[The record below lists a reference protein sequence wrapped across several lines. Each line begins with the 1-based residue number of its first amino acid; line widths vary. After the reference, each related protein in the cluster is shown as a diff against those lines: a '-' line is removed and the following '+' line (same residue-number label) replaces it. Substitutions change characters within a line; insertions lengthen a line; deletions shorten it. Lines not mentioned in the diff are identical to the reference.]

1 MRDLHL
7 LPKVRD
13 SLSFLYVEYTA
24 IEQDDKSIALVDVR
38 GRTPVPCASLTT
50 LLLGPGTTITHAA
63 MKTLAESGCLVMWSG
78 EAGVRLY
85 AQGLGETRSS
95 RWTLQQARLWADDE
109 SHMRVVRRMYEM
121 RFLDPVPAGE
131 SLEQLRGR
139 EGVRVRTMYRR
150 LSEATG
156 VRWEGRSYRRGEW
169 NAADPL
175 NRALS
180 AANAC
185 LYGICHSAIL
195 SVGCS
200 PALGFI
206 HTGRLLSFVYDVAD
220 LYKTAVTIPAAF
232 AVVAEHTEDVERR
245 VRHLVRDAAYDGEL
259 LKRIVP
265 DLRKIL
271 ELDARGDESTANV
284 GDADPDADDMPP
296 GDLWTPSGEA
306 RGGVNYGDTSE
317 PRDGHPGT

>member
-13 SLSFLYVEYTA
+13 SLSFLYVEYVA
-24 IEQDDKSIALVDVR
+24 VEQDDKSIALVDVR

-63 MKTLAESGCLVMWSG
+63 MRTLAESGCLVLWSG

-95 RWTLQQARLWADDE
+95 RWTLQQARLWADDA

-121 RFLDPVPAGE
+121 RFAEPVPE
-131 SLEQLRGR
+131 QLTLEQLRGR
-139 EGVRVRTMYRR
+139 EGVRVRTTYRR
-150 LSEATG
+150 LSQATG
-156 VRWEGRSYRRGEW
+156 IPWEGRSYRRGDW

-200 PALGFI
+200 AALGFI
-206 HTGRLLSFVYDVAD
+206 HTGRLLSFVYDIAD
-220 LYKTAVTIPAAF
+220 LYKTDVTIPAAF
-232 AVVAEHTEDVERR
+232 AVVAESTQEVERR

-265 DLRKIL
+265 DLRRIL
-271 ELDARGDESTANV
+271 ELDLATDDGAGPEA
-284 GDADPDADDMPP
+284 GADPDSDDVPP
-296 GDLWTPSGEA
+296 GELWSPGGSA
-306 RGGVNYGDTSE
+306 PGGVSYGET
-317 PRDGHPGT
+317 